1 MLKGTRARLD
11 PSGTSCLSKTTSEK
25 SQFTGDDS
33 QARLTLVTRCISQK
47 RFVTSLTSASL
58 THFDDSFVISSPW
71 CGLRVTKLFQS
82 KDLFYFSGRINI
94 LTSLSSEY
102 NSRIMADLESK
113 ESPFDV
119 TNPQLLNSEKWLANE
134 IKQLEATSDQRLNA
148 SNPFVVRID
157 GVSFRNY
164 TRGFAKPFDQ
174 RMTRAFIRTSADLL
188 QRFNPSTVY
197 YASDEISLVFD
208 ACPQLDR
215 VEKHPREHMYSGRV
229 QKLASV
235 IASYAAAKF
244 NRYINEED
252 WSDLQQDHVRQRL
265 ADHSAYFDGRAFS
278 VPNSFAAM
286 AAIYWRHRYD
296 TMKNATSTYAL
307 SYYSPKQIFNKN
319 SHELREMMHQE
330 HHWDMFTDGPRNIL
344 YGTFL
349 KKELF
354 DLESVDRK
362 TQQPVTVKRGRVR
375 IGSFDLDQVLPSAEE
390 KIQFILSKYWNDGQ
404 TAVNTIE
411 LPEWWLRYYRQTA
424 TVSDEHLE
432 DE

>member
-1 MLKGTRARLD
+1 M
-11 PSGTSCLSKTTSEK
+11 
-25 SQFTGDDS
+25 
-33 QARLTLVTRCISQK
+33 
-47 RFVTSLTSASL
+47 ASL
-58 THFDDSFVISSPW
+58 DSKASTFDMND
-71 CGLRVTKLFQS
+71 
-82 KDLFYFSGRINI
+82 
-94 LTSLSSEY
+94 
-102 NSRIMADLESK
+102 
-113 ESPFDV
+113 
-119 TNPQLLNSEKWLANE
+119 PQLLNNEKCLANE
-134 IKQLEATSDQRLNA
+134 IKQLEAISDQRLNP
-148 SNPFVVRID
+148 SNPFIVRID

-188 QRFNPSTVY
+188 QRFNPTTVY

-215 VEKHPREHMYSGRV
+215 LEKHPREHMYSGRV

-252 WSDLQQDHVRQRL
+252 WSDLKQEHVRQRL

-278 VPNSFAAM
+278 VPSSFAAM

-296 TMKNATSTYAL
+296 TLKNATLTYAL
-307 SYYSPKQIFNKN
+307 TYYTPKQILSKN
-319 SHELREMMHQE
+319 TPELREMMHQE
-330 HHWDMFTDGPRNIL
+330 HQWDMLNEGPKNIL

-349 KKELF
+349 KKELY

-375 IGSFDLDQVLPSAEE
+375 IGSFDLNQMLPTTED
-390 KIQFILSKYWNDGQ
+390 KTQFILSKYWNDGQ
-404 TAVNTIE
+404 TRMDTIE
-411 LPEWWLRYYRQTA
+411 IPEWWLKYYRQTA
-424 TVSDEHLE
+424 TVSADHLE
-432 DE
+432 AE